1 MFITLLS
8 KFEIFIGTLLT
19 TKNNPLTMDYKTL
32 YEAELTKNKKLKEF
46 RDSVIDTLKCDDDL
60 KDSEIIDMIDEME
73 NDWDP
78 NHYQELKEHYEKTMS
93 KEHGWGNAI
102 MAKKYEEKDLEN
114 EKLEVAN
121 ASLKES
127 NDQLEYEVLDSRESY
142 NLQRMSGNFWYKGV
156 EFTDPET
163 GETLSH
169 RDYFDRLKECYDKSI
184 KLEKLNCQLDKLKQ
198 KIIENCRGWEGQ
210 DLAGLCFTMVVGSEQ
225 LSP

>member
-1 MFITLLS
+1 
-8 KFEIFIGTLLT
+8 
-19 TKNNPLTMDYKTL
+19 
-32 YEAELTKNKKLKEF
+32 
-46 RDSVIDTLKCDDDL
+46 
-60 KDSEIIDMIDEME
+60 
-73 NDWDP
+73 
-78 NHYQELKEHYEKTMS
+78 
-93 KEHGWGNAI
+93 
-102 MAKKYEEKDLEN
+102 
-114 EKLEVAN
+114 
-121 ASLKES
+121 
-127 NDQLEYEVLDSRESY
+127 
-142 NLQRMSGNFWYKGV
+142 MSGNFWYKGV